1 MTVIDL
7 GLVTGGDQPPP
18 AGERRSRDRRDV
30 RRVLVAVVAAF
41 CVLTVTGS
49 ARPDPRG
56 LPRLWS
62 IPYSESGDAFT
73 LNGDALY
80 LLTTAGGTKLTAYD
94 LRTGAIRWSNGELAD
109 TTSSGSIA
117 GGVILMP
124 AGSTTARYEAEDGTE
139 ALRQFSRETVAVDTA
154 TGRELW
160 RRAGEFNVATDD
172 LAVLTEL
179 NDEGSAVMA
188 LRAVRLSDGS
198 PVWSHP
204 AGNLESWFSDRPG
217 SAAAERLITITPQ
230 GEIEVLNLA
239 DGALVTS
246 GRLPWGRQSPED
258 NGYSSVTPEGR
269 RLYLIRTRQDGST
282 IAAYETDTLREL
294 WQIQRPSPGGV
305 VDCGSVICINSEN
318 ELAGYDRD
326 SGQPRWRVPGAA
338 NAFPLPDGRV
348 LVAVNE
354 TGARLVDAATGRQ
367 LADLGAAGPVWSFGA
382 AASPYLVAPTRQP
395 AGFMSVIRVDH
406 RSGEVLMRGTIVPV
420 GGGCQSAGSLLACV
434 TQNEQLIVT
443 DVG

>member
-7 GLVTGGDQPPP
+7 GLVTSGDQPPP
-18 AGERRSRDRRDV
+18 ASERRARDRRDV
-30 RRVLVAVVAAF
+30 RRVLIAVVAAF

-62 IPYSESGDAFT
+62 IPYSEGGDAFT

-80 LLTTAGGTKLTAYD
+80 LLTTAGDTKLTAYD

-109 TTSSGSIA
+109 TTSPGSIE
-117 GGVILMP
+117 GGVILLP
-124 AGSTTARYEAEDGTE
+124 AGSTTARYTAEDGTE
-139 ALRQFSRETVAVDTA
+139 AFREFSRETVAVDTA

-160 RRAGEFNVATDD
+160 RRAGEFNVATGD

-217 SAAAERLITITPQ
+217 SAAAERLITITPE
-230 GEIEVLNLA
+230 GWIEVLNLA

-246 GRLPWGRQSPED
+246 GQLPWGRQPPKVDE
-258 NGYSSVTPEGR
+258 YSSVTPEGR
-269 RLYLIRTRQDGST
+269 RLYLIHTRPDRST
-282 IAAYETDTLREL
+282 ITAYETDTLREL
-294 WQIQRPSPGGV
+294 WQMERQSRGGIE
-305 VDCGSVICINSEN
+305 DCGSVVCFSSEN

-338 NAFPLPDGRV
+338 NAFPLSGGRV

-354 TGARLVDAATGRQ
+354 TGARLLDAGTGRQ

-382 AASPYLVAPTRQP
+382 AASPYLVAPTREP
-395 AGFMSVIRVDH
+395 AGFMSVSRVDP

-420 GGGCQSAGSLLACV
+420 GGGCQSADSLLACV
-434 TQNEQLIVT
+434 TQNKQLIVT